1 MVVKTP
7 VILSSVVLL
16 LATTWG
22 CSTAPTPAGN
32 TNASKQGGANATGT
46 DSTGA
51 GSGTPGAPAATPG
64 TPAAAGAATTT
75 PVDQKTATAPATGAT
90 ATNASGWCA
99 AAAATSIVK
108 TPGMAKPFA
117 QLCANGQAT
126 TFLADTLVK
135 TAYAGTGAPA
145 LQMINPISDPSG
157 TVTAFFGVGI
167 KLPLTSKVEF
177 GAGALGQGSVANAI
191 QLVKNQGDTP
201 GAITSVPVASNP
213 DKGWVR
219 GWTIE
224 NISTK
229 AVAIVNIKTD
239 YITQVDQYDLGG
251 GYYMYTSQ
259 LKKSIETMKDYQ
271 LLTASFDIN
280 GVGYLLT
287 VAQIAADDHGFS
299 SIAIQAVSD
308 IATATIKFMYTTA
321 TAK

>member
-1 MVVKTP
+1 MVAKTP

-32 TNASKQGGANATGT
+32 TNAPKGGGANANGT
-46 DSTGA
+46 DPTTA
-51 GSGTPGAPAATPG
+51 GTPGATTT
-64 TPAAAGAATTT
+64 TPAAPGGATTT
-75 PVDQKTATAPATGAT
+75 TVDQRTASAPATGAT

-108 TPGMAKPFA
+108 TTGMVKPFA

-157 TVTAFFGVGI
+157 VVTAFFGVGI
-167 KLPLTSKVEF
+167 KLPLTSKAEF
-177 GAGALGQGSVANAI
+177 AGGALGQGSVANAT
-191 QLVKNQGDTP
+191 QLIKNQGDTP
-201 GAITSVPVASNP
+201 GAITSVPLASNP

-224 NISTK
+224 NISSK
-229 AVAIVNIKTD
+229 AVAIVTIKTD
-239 YITQVDQYDLGG
+239 YVTQVDQYDLGG

-259 LKKSIETMKDYQ
+259 LKKSVETMKDYQ
-271 LLTASFDIN
+271 LLTAAFDIN

-287 VAQIAADDHGFS
+287 IVQIAAEDHGFS
-299 SIAIQAVSD
+299 SIAIQTVSD
-308 IATATIKFMYTTA
+308 IANATVKFMYTTA

>member
-7 VILSSVVLL
+7 IIFSSVVLL
-16 LATTWG
+16 LATAWG

-32 TNASKQGGANATGT
+32 SNASRAGGANAKGT
-46 DSTGA
+46 DSTI
-51 GSGTPGAPAATPG
+51 PG
-64 TPAAAGAATTT
+64 TPEAPAPTPDAPTTT
-75 PVDQKTATAPATGAT
+75 PVDPTTSKAPAPPGPTATT
-90 ATNASGWCA
+90 ASGWCA
-99 AAAATSIVK
+99 AAGATSVVK
-108 TPGMAKPFA
+108 TTGMVKPFA

-135 TAYAGTGAPA
+135 TAYAGTGSPA
-145 LQMINPISDPSG
+145 LQMINPIADPSG

-167 KLPLTSKVEF
+167 KLPLTSKDEF
-177 GAGALGQGSVANAI
+177 AGGALGQGKVANAI

-201 GAITSVPVASNP
+201 GAITSVPEASNP

-224 NISTK
+224 NISSK
-229 AVAIVNIKTD
+229 AVAIVTIKTD
-239 YITQVDQYDLGG
+239 YVTQVDQYDLGG

-259 LKKSIETMKDYQ
+259 LKKSVETMKDYQ
-271 LLTASFDIN
+271 LLTAGFDIN

-287 VAQIAADDHGFS
+287 VVQIAAEDHGFAT
-299 SIAIQAVSD
+299 IAIQTVSD
-308 IATATIKFMYTTA
+308 IANATIKFMYTTA